1 MKKKIVYFLLLWSVI
16 IGNYANISIPCP
28 RILMSSIPWCWTR
41 PNLTRNDDINTLRSL
56 FPGSL
61 EILTVCGWK
70 VVTKWWICLFC
81 LLVTWTIRSSS
92 FQSVISFFFLRR
104 ENSVEKHGRLI
115 FAPHKDKFHIFF
127 FFAFFYPK
135 TEDWLIELIRA
146 TCHLISIWLI
156 VNLCNEIH

>member
-1 MKKKIVYFLLLWSVI
+1 MGKKIVYFLLLRSVI

-61 EILTVCGWK
+61 EILTVRGWK

-81 LLVTWTIRSSS
+81 LLVTWTIRSS
-92 FQSVISFFFLRR
+92 FIQPLISFVFSLFQAGEQRGKTWPF
-104 ENSVEKHGRLI
+104 VI
-115 FAPHKDKFHIFF
+115 FAPRKDKFNIFF
-127 FFAFFYPK
+127 LLFS
-135 TEDWLIELIRA
+135 TLEERRLINQI
-146 TCHLISIWLI
+146 
-156 VNLCNEIH
+156 N